1 MTLLILIFSPDDG
14 FMQPQ
19 DILAAQRAVITA
31 IARHRDLTLDGPGM
45 VGANRAIKTNVNE
58 RFGDGMHIP

>member
-19 DILAAQRAVITA
+19 DILAAQRAVIKA
-31 IARHRDLTLDGPGM
+31 IARHRDFTPDGPAM
-45 VGANRAIKTNVNE
+45 VGANRALKTNVNE
-58 RFGDGMHIP
+58 RFDDGIHIQ